1 MVNLLLRSPRV
12 CFFEPARQMDD
23 NENLMR
29 QLKPRA
35 PSNYYYDID
44 DIITMQEKV
53 PVKYE
58 LPCYR
63 LGFLDPSTTEEHLNS
78 GTKMEVP
85 CWLALKLCTGQR
97 LIASVEL
104 PKIYNASYR
113 EIFKADANVLDL
125 HRMGPY
131 FYRFGTRL
139 LHFQHRD
146 SGDVAR
152 AMLEVFV
159 KRFRRVMDASH
170 NASHQD
176 VVKIKQKLD
185 AFEVQLFDMGQ
196 AALHDHIAWL
206 EGRVGKLTVSN
217 SVSLQRKRKRAE
229 MEP

>member
-1 MVNLLLRSPRV
+1 
-12 CFFEPARQMDD
+12 MDEND
-23 NENLMR
+23 NLMR
-29 QLKPRA
+29 QLTPR
-35 PSNYYYDID
+35 PTSVYYYDLD

-53 PVKYE
+53 PVKFE

-63 LGFLDPSTTEEHLNS
+63 LGFLDPSTTNEHLDS
-78 GTKMEVP
+78 GTKMEIP
-85 CWLALKLCTGQR
+85 CWLALKLCTGRR

-104 PKIYNASYR
+104 PKIYNGAYR

-125 HRMGPY
+125 HKMGPY
-131 FYRFGTRL
+131 FFRFGTRL

-159 KRFRRVMDASH
+159 KRFRKVMDASH

-185 AFEVQLFDMGQ
+185 EFEIALFESGQ
-196 AALHDHIAWL
+196 STLHDHNAWL
-206 EGRVGKLTVSN
+206 KGHVGQLTISNTVSI
-217 SVSLQRKRKRAE
+217 QRKRKRAE
-229 MEP
+229 MEE